1 MIVKDVMT
9 SPAITVDAGTTVKNA
24 LRLLD
29 RYRVTSLPV
38 TDAQGQVVGIVSEAD
53 LLRDLVRKDTRAHML
68 PPAQPSDQPRTVG
81 QVMTTL
87 SLAVCADTDLSDAV
101 DLMTSTAVKS
111 LPVLEQGRVV
121 GVVSRSDVVRVL
133 ARADEQIEAEVDEI
147 LRSAGVECEVEVTD
161 GVVSLTS
168 LADPAQWR
176 VAEVVA
182 GSVAGVISVT
192 VGTEPGGS
200 AGDGHRPFQ
209 DGAVRFLR

>member
-133 ARADEQIEAEVDEI
+133 ARADEQIEAEVDEF
-147 LRSAGVECEVEVTD
+147 LRSAGVECEVEVTE

-192 VGTEPGGS
+192 LGTEPGGS

>member
-200 AGDGHRPFQ
+200 AGDGHRPLQ

>member
-147 LRSAGVECEVEVTD
+147 LRSAGVECEVEVTE